1 MMCWNPLSISRGN
14 GVISLP
20 MKGNVRGDRKALIL
34 GKILALTFYAQGSTL
49 ILLKGV
55 TVGGGLSLDVRKC
68 WWWRIINEMGLG
80 RPMT

>member
-1 MMCWNPLSISRGN
+1 
-14 GVISLP
+14 
-20 MKGNVRGDRKALIL
+20 MKGNVRGDHKALIL

-55 TVGGGLSLDVRKC
+55 TVEGGLSMDMRKF

-80 RPMT
+80 PPMT